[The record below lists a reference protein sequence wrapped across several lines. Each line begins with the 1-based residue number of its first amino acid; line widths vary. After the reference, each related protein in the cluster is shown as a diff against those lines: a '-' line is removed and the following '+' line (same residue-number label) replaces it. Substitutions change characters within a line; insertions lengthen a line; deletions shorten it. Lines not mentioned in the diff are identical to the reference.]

1 MGATPSDEPAIG
13 RRRRVLG
20 SLPPNLTRRPPGPFR
35 PEFWRSPLRGPWLT
49 SFLGTLLLPLI
60 AIVAVTG
67 LVSDGSYHPGLGL
80 NSAFDRYVALDVL
93 IHLPASS
100 PAWLYAVT
108 QGLHITVGL
117 VAIPLLL
124 AKLWSVIPRLF
135 AWPPVKGVGHVIERA
150 SLLLLVGGSLF
161 EFATGLLNIQVFYPW
176 HFNFVREHYYGA
188 QVVIAALAT
197 NDV

>member
-1 MGATPSDEPAIG
+1 MATGTPSEPPAAAG
-13 RRRRVLG
+13 ASRGVHALLRGL
-20 SLPPNLTRRPPGPFR
+20 STRPPGPFR
-35 PEFWRSPLRGPWLT
+35 PEFWRRPLRGAWLT

-60 AIVAVTG
+60 VIVALTG
-67 LVSDGSYHPGLGL
+67 LISDGAYRPQLGL
-80 NSAFDRYVALDVL
+80 NSPFDRFGAIDLL
-93 IHLPASS
+93 IRLPASS
-100 PAWLYAVT
+100 PPWLYAVT

-135 AWPPVKGVGHVIERA
+135 AWPPVKGVGHAIERA

-176 HFNFVREHYYGA
+176 H
-188 QVVIAALAT
+188 
-197 NDV
+197 